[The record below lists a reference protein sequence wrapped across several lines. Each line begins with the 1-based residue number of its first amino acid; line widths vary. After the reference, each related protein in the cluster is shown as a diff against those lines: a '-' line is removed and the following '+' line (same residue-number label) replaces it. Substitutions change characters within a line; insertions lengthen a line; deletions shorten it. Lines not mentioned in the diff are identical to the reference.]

1 MNRII
6 NIEEK
11 PIQEYEVSA
20 GIYVLNKGIIDL
32 IGENEYMDMPD
43 LIIKAINHSFFISK
57 LRINTNWTDI
67 GRMSDYKLIAE
78 SNHT

>member
-1 MNRII
+1 MNRID
-6 NIEEK
+6 IEEK

-20 GIYVLNKGIIDL
+20 GIYVLNKRIIDL

-43 LIIKAINHSFFISK
+43 LIKAINHFFISK